1 MPLPFIRENNVRTKI
16 SNDSTALKLFEAMLK
31 ENKDIEEIEEYFNIE
46 PNNLMKEEKALKIAS
61 DMIEESYKK
70 LSLTEQ
76 RLVSLFESN
85 SKNRVYAQLK
95 LVETLAT
102 GLKTKKDKEYIQECI
117 STLKNSITKKPF
129 MEAAE
134 KVLELKKTIGTLL
147 EAEDDEDAKEA
158 SVKFIDIKI
167 GNFKYIKNVMLAILK
182 DELDSP
188 ETIYVTFKTTFYP
201 VGKDF
206 SSVTA
211 SLKTLDDK
219 FSRIG
224 RKVLGVVKNDPKLSQ
239 VFTGEGIWDASVR
252 INAIKPGTATTGSAE
267 IAMHI
272 TPGAFSS
279 AKEVVNAVKVFISKL
294 DAMIPVWFEE
304 VDKTAQKAF
313 MKSKDSNDIQR
324 MQALKKNVRKREA
337 DDEKVSDYEDN
348 FGGMF

>member
-1 MPLPFIRENNVRTKI
+1 MPLPFIREHNVRTKI

-31 ENKDIEEIEEYFNIE
+31 ENKDIEQIEEYFNIE
-46 PNNLMKEEKALKIAS
+46 SKNLMKEEKALKIAY
-61 DMIEESYKK
+61 DMINESYKK

-85 SKNRVYAQLK
+85 RKNRVYAQLK
-95 LVETLAT
+95 LVEALAT
-102 GLKTKKDKEYIQECI
+102 GLKTKKDKKYIEECI
-117 STLKNSITKKPF
+117 SVLKNGITKKPLV
-129 MEAAE
+129 EAAE
-134 KVLELKKTIGTLL
+134 KVLELKKTIGSLL
-147 EAEDDEDAKEA
+147 EAEDDENAKEA

-167 GNFKYIKNVMLAILK
+167 GSFKYIKNVMLAVLK

-188 ETIYVTFKTTFYP
+188 ETIYVTFKIAFYP
-201 VGKDF
+201 LGKDF

-224 RKVLGVVKNDPKLSQ
+224 RKVLNIVKSDSQLST

-272 TPGAFSS
+272 VPGSFSS
-279 AKEVVNAVKVFISKL
+279 AKEVANAVKVFISKL

-304 VDKTAQKAF
+304 TDKTAQKIF
-313 MKSKDSNDIQR
+313 MKTKDTNDIQR

-337 DDEKVSDYEDN
+337 DDEKVGDHEDN

>member
-16 SNDSTALKLFEAMLK
+16 SNDKTALKLFEAMLK

-46 PNNLMKEEKALKIAS
+46 PNNLMKEEKALKIAC
-61 DMIEESYKK
+61 DMVNESYKK
-70 LSLTEQ
+70 LSLTEK

-85 SKNRVYAQLK
+85 RKDRVYTQLK
-95 LVETLAT
+95 LVEALST
-102 GLKTKKDKEYIQECI
+102 GVKVKKDKKYVEECI
-117 STLKNSITKKPF
+117 SALKNDITKKPF
-129 MEAAE
+129 MEVAE
-134 KVLELKKTIGTLL
+134 RVLELKKTVGTLL
-147 EAEDDEDAKEA
+147 EAEDDENAKEA
-158 SVKFIDIKI
+158 SVKFVDIKI
-167 GNFKYIKNVMLAILK
+167 GNFKYIKNAMLAVLK

-188 ETIYVTFKTTFYP
+188 ETIYVTFKIAFYP
-201 VGKDF
+201 LGKDF

-224 RKVLGVVKNDPKLSQ
+224 RKVLGVVKNDSQLSQ

-272 TPGAFSS
+272 TPGSFSS
-279 AKEVVNAVKVFISKL
+279 AKEVASAVRTFITKL
-294 DAMIPVWFEE
+294 DAMIPVWFDE

-313 MKSKDSNDIQR
+313 MKSKDTNDIQR

>member
-16 SNDSTALKLFEAMLK
+16 SNDQTALKLFEAMLK

-46 PNNLMKEEKALKIAS
+46 PNNLMKEEKALKIAY
-61 DMIEESYKK
+61 DMINESYKK

-85 SKNRVYAQLK
+85 RKDRVYTQLK

-102 GLKTKKDKEYIQECI
+102 GLKTKKDKKYVEECI
-117 STLKNSITKKPF
+117 STLKNNITKKPF

-134 KVLELKKTIGTLL
+134 RVLALKKTVGTLL
-147 EAEDDEDAKEA
+147 EAEDEESAKEA
-158 SVKFIDIKI
+158 SVKFVDIKI
-167 GNFKYIKNVMLAILK
+167 GNFKYIKNAMLAVLK

-188 ETIYVTFKTTFYP
+188 ETIYVTFKIAFYP
-201 VGKDF
+201 LGKDF

-224 RKVLGVVKNDPKLSQ
+224 RKVLSVVKNDSQLSE

-252 INAIKPGTATTGSAE
+252 VNAIKPGAATTGSAE

-272 TPGAFSS
+272 VPGSFSS
-279 AKEVVNAVKVFISKL
+279 AKEVTSAVKTFLSKL

-313 MKSKDSNDIQR
+313 MKSKDTNDIER